1 MKLNGTIKFEN
12 LHDLVEFLGEM
23 QYLGMNAKFNVEH
36 DGTRYVLRFE

>member
-23 QYLGMNAKFNVEH
+23 LWLGMNAKFNVEH
-36 DGTRYVLRFE
+36 DGTKYVLTFD

>member
-36 DGTRYVLRFE
+36 DGTKYVLTFD